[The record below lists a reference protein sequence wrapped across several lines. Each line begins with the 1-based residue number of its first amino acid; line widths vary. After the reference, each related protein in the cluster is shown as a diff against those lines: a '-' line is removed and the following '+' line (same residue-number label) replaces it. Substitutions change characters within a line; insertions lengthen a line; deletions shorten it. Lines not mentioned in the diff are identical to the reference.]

1 MVVQSIVVPNVS
13 GSSRDHEHAGEPEE
27 TAAPP
32 GAAGRSFH
40 ARLLIPLLVATQ
52 VAWLGLLGYGVFR
65 VLL

>member
-1 MVVQSIVVPNVS
+1 MVVQSIAVPKVS
-13 GSSRDHEHAGEPEE
+13 GSSRDHEHAVVPEE
-27 TAAPP
+27 TTSPP
-32 GAAGRSFH
+32 SAAGRSFH